1 MKTGKVSAEL
11 EVSSENFNE
20 DSMGDGPQMWWAWTT
35 WNS

>member
-20 DSMGDGPQMWWAWTT
+20 DSMGDGPQMW
-35 WNS
+35 